1 MILIK
6 FKDTVAPA
14 VIIFLFCAHFSGV
27 KTQDIQKWGGGYR
40 EQNASRNSSWT
51 LFFVLMF
58 KSSKNP
64 PKKYKYLL

>member
-27 KTQDIQKWGGGYR
+27 KTQDIQKGGGVTGNKLHH
-40 EQNASRNSSWT
+40 ET
-51 LFFVLMF
+51 LHELY
-58 KSSKNP
+58 S
-64 PKKYKYLL
+64 LC

>member
-27 KTQDIQKWGGGYR
+27 KTQDIQKGGGLPGT
-40 EQNASRNSSWT
+40 NCIT
-51 LFFVLMF
+51 KLFMNFILCINV
-58 KSSKNP
+58 
-64 PKKYKYLL
+64 